1 VATAEASE
9 FARIVGL
16 EEVGSLAKYYSNRIA
31 EKEIAHAM
39 EAQALRQENTDL
51 KARVE
56 DLVNRLAEATNP
68 PEEPVRESSHAV

>member
-1 VATAEASE
+1 
-9 FARIVGL
+9 
-16 EEVGSLAKYYSNRIA
+16 
-31 EKEIAHAM
+31 M